1 LLGAVAVEHA
11 IAMTESPLSSA
22 QESREELMHDLD
34 RRFRRPLISYF
45 AKRLRV
51 DPDVD
56 DLVQEVFIRL
66 SLRGGIEG
74 IDCLD
79 AFVFQT
85 AANVM
90 RDRFRRQAVRRVNEH
105 DPLEISELPTNDFS
119 PERVLQ
125 SKQLLDRALEALSEL
140 PARTR
145 DIFVLRLY
153 EGLKL
158 EDIARSLGM
167 SVEGVRFHLRR
178 AKAHLARALERIS

>member
-1 LLGAVAVEHA
+1 MIER
-11 IAMTESPLSSA
+11 ELSSA
-22 QESREELMHDLD
+22 HDSREELIHDLD

-51 DPDVD
+51 DHDAD
-56 DLVQEVFIRL
+56 DLVQEVFMRL
-66 SLRGGIEG
+66 TLRGSLEG

-90 RDRFRRQAVRRVNEH
+90 RDRFRRQAVRRVDEH
-105 DPLEISELPTNDFS
+105 DSLEASELPTNDFS

-125 SKQLLDRALEALSEL
+125 SKQLLDKAFDALSEL

-158 EDIARSLGM
+158 ADIARNLGM

-178 AKAHLARALERIS
+178 AKAHLARALEQSS